1 MILIVLFNL
10 LIAVLIDVY
19 NQVMAVARNERLK
32 VKCQLINENEFIF
45 KRNLVFKDVKYIV
58 VAEVENIQ
66 KAGHDEWNG
75 IINSITSSIKH
86 TIESEQDKFD
96 ATLKSLKRK
105 LLMQN
110 SQGNTLDNF

>member
-1 MILIVLFNL
+1 MWTAFLFAYRTTLADIQVDKFEEKHHYQAVFYIFFIFETLMILIVLFNL

-58 VAEVENIQ
+58 VAEVENI
-66 KAGHDEWNG
+66 
-75 IINSITSSIKH
+75 
-86 TIESEQDKFD
+86 
-96 ATLKSLKRK
+96 
-105 LLMQN
+105 
-110 SQGNTLDNF
+110 